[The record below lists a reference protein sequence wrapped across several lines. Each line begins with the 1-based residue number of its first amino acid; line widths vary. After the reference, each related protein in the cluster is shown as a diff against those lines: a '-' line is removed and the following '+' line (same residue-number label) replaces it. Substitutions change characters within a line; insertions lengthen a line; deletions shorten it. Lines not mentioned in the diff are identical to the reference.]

1 MINGVGV
8 ASTSI
13 NDEGSMGIKTCVYR
27 IGNISDIRPKQPSVN
42 LEKER
47 EKNNIF
53 CSVRQA
59 INSSTT
65 FRIPNFVGI
74 LCYVLYIYDISYKI
88 CFNPFESKTWLRFR
102 YPN

>member
-47 EKNNIF
+47 EKNSIF

-65 FRIPNFVGI
+65 FRIPNCRNRYATLSPVTGMLEFNGGCNII
-74 LCYVLYIYDISYKI
+74 LS
-88 CFNPFESKTWLRFR
+88 EA
-102 YPN
+102 PNEK